1 MINFLV
7 TCLTVL
13 GLIYASVALGL
24 TCFKSRLPFRQGVV
38 RGTRLVRVSPKTSLM
53 IYHVYFEWQGE
64 KQGDY
69 PIGFLF
75 WTRHPE
81 KVLTSD
87 RYARLSS
94 FYSTGRMFKL
104 HYAPWVERLFLP
116 IAETPFLQADIFLTM
131 IAGAAAAATLYM
143 ILSGA
148 VTF

>member
-1 MINFLV
+1 MMSFLV
-7 TCLTVL
+7 TCLTAL

-38 RGTRLVRVSPKTSLM
+38 RRTKLVRVSPKTSLM
-53 IYHVYFEWQGE
+53 IYHVYFECPGE

-81 KVLTSD
+81 KVVASY

-94 FYSTGRMFKL
+94 FYSDGRMFKL
-104 HYAPWVERLFLP
+104 HYAPWVGRLFVP
-116 IAETPFLQADIFLTM
+116 IAETPFLQADFVITM
-131 IAGAAAAATLYM
+131 IAGAASAATLYM
-143 ILSGA
+143 ILSGS